1 MTSPERSGRL
11 EDKVII
17 VTGGARGIGAAFCE
31 RLCSDGA
38 KVVIADVLDG
48 TGTAHRISNSGKA
61 NFMKTDVSDA
71 QSVRELVDDTLSRHG
86 RIDGLVNNAAL
97 FANLKTRPFWEI
109 EEDEWDRVMAV
120 NVRGPFLISKA
131 VAPHMIRQ
139 KSGKI
144 VNIASGTV
152 FKGQVGITHY
162 VSSKGAIVA
171 FTRCLA
177 RELGEFGIN
186 VNAIAPG
193 LTMSEGVVAAG
204 FLTGRGAEAT
214 MNTRAF
220 KREQSPQDL
229 VGTMAFLCSPDSDF
243 MTGQTLVCDGGSVMR

>member
-1 MTSPERSGRL
+1 MSGPERSGRL

-17 VTGGARGIGAAFCE
+17 VTGGARGIGAAFSE
-31 RLCSDGA
+31 RLCSEGA

-61 NFMKTDVSDA
+61 NFMKADVTDA
-71 QSVRELVDDTLSRHG
+71 QSVQDLVDDTLNRHG
-86 RIDGLVNNAAL
+86 KIDGLINNAAL

-109 EEDEWDRVMAV
+109 EEEEWDKVMAV

-131 VAPHMIRQ
+131 IAPHMIKQ

-152 FKGQVGITHY
+152 FKGQMGITHY

-171 FTRCLA
+171 FTRCIA

-220 KREQSPQDL
+220 KREQAPSDL
-229 VGTMAFLCSPDSDF
+229 VGTMAFLCSSDSDF